1 MQNNQTEQN
10 NSTQQPIKTIQS
22 HYSYD
27 EVIIWL
33 ENKGIELYGNHF
45 KILETDYPIVYKL
58 IAYFLKDDPTCFQYG
73 INLNQDL
80 ILRGGLPVAVRY
92 KNYKL

>member
-1 MQNNQTEQN
+1 MNEN
-10 NSTQQPIKTIQS
+10 IKS
-22 HYSYD
+22 HYSYT
-27 EVIIWL
+27 EVINWI
-33 ENKGIELYGNHF
+33 EAKGIELYGNDF

-58 IAYFLKDDPTCFQYG
+58 IAYFLKDESTCFKYG
-73 INLNQDL
+73 ININKDL